1 MPLFFIAFAAGAL
14 TVLAPCI
21 LPLLPVIVGGSLL
34 DNPAKA
40 SNTRLRPYVIAG
52 SLAVSVIVFTL
63 LLKATTALLGI
74 PQVTWQI
81 ISGVIVLLL
90 GLQLVSPGVWENI
103 SQRSGLYTQSNLAL
117 GRAYKH
123 DGVGGMVLTGAALG
137 PVFNS
142 CSPTY
147 ALLIATIL
155 PQSFASGLV
164 YIFAYALGLAT
175 MLLLISLLGQ
185 RVVKKLGWLANPH
198 GVFHKVVGILFVAV
212 GLLVIF
218 GLDKEL
224 QSFVLDQGWYD
235 PIIRLEQKF

>member
-1 MPLFFIAFAAGAL
+1 MPLIFIAFVAGML

-34 DNPAKA
+34 GGDEQKPLV
-40 SNTRLRPYVIAG
+40 RIRPYVIAA
-52 SLAVSVIVFTL
+52 SLAVSVIIFTL

-81 ISGVIVLLL
+81 ISGVIILLL
-90 GLQLVSPGVWENI
+90 GLQLTYPGIWEKI
-103 SQRSGLYTQSNLAL
+103 SQKSGLFIGSNLAL
-117 GRAYKH
+117 GRAYKL
-123 DGVGGMVLTGAALG
+123 DGIWGMILIGVALG

-147 ALLIATIL
+147 SLLVAAVL
-155 PQSFASGLV
+155 PQSFTSGLI
-164 YIFAYALGLAT
+164 YIFAYALGLAS

-185 RVVKKLGWLANPH
+185 KLVKKLGWLANPK
-198 GVFHKVVGILFVAV
+198 GAFHKVIGVLFVSV

-218 GLDKEL
+218 GLDKKV

-235 PIIRLEQKF
+235 PIIKLEQKF